1 MEPTETSSSTETK
14 LERIAWLSAVDPGK
28 VFNQVMHHFNLD
40 SLLQCFRC
48 EPWSAKHGVSRPR

>member
-28 VFNQVMHHFNLD
+28 VFNQVIWQPFSRQIFN
-40 SLLQCFRC
+40 
-48 EPWSAKHGVSRPR
+48 